1 MSQIDVL
8 QVRLEFDCI
17 QELEIVLAGFIG
29 KDHLEWISF
38 VLNYE
43 DGIRNGLVK
52 QGFPVLKLLVIQ
64 IKVYVY
70 LFILPLLEI
79 EE

>member
-29 KDHLEWISF
+29 KDHLE
-38 VLNYE
+38 
-43 DGIRNGLVK
+43 
-52 QGFPVLKLLVIQ
+52 
-64 IKVYVY
+64 
-70 LFILPLLEI
+70 
-79 EE
+79 